1 MRGTR
6 HQKAD
11 MPATLMTY
19 RYNYP
24 SFRVLC
30 IVNRVRKIS
39 MEILE
44 KYEDSFGENF
54 EDNKS
59 ALMIISTITSK
70 ELKNEIAGFITKT
83 VKRAAREEQK
93 RQEDQRAREEE
104 AAELARLEAAERI
117 DRKLDAA
124 DDVDADSA
132 METPDLKP
140 DTITDTDTDIDDAN
154 TAPDDTV
161 TDTAPDDND
170 ISPDAPDAE
179 PAVESNDGTVSDNKD
194 NNDDDIPG
202 DKN

>member
-1 MRGTR
+1 
-6 HQKAD
+6 
-11 MPATLMTY
+11 MPATLITY

-117 DRKLDAA
+117 DRKLDADT

-161 TDTAPDDND
+161 TDTVPDD

-194 NNDDDIPG
+194 NDDDIPD